1 MKDRKKLLSNKTS
14 SPRNVVGDLRLTQPL
29 YKQEI
34 SSFNTAKSAGD
45 SRQKLSGMTP
55 LFNSNAFTLIEL
67 LVVVLIIGI
76 LSAIALPQYQKAVL
90 KSRFTQA
97 KLLAI
102 AIARAQQAYY
112 LANSSFTVNF
122 DELDIDLPAP
132 TQKHSSQT
140 RTTYVYPWGNC
151 HIEYGNTHCVIAEHN
166 LEYSIYHPNNTAWHQ
181 FAGKTICI
189 AKQEDILSNKIC
201 RQETGLIE
209 PSSSEED
216 SNFYFFN

>member
-76 LSAIALPQYQKAVL
+76 LSAIALPQYQKVVE
-90 KSRFTQA
+90 K
-97 KLLAI
+97 
-102 AIARAQQAYY
+102 ARAMQAVVIVKAIGDAQEAYY
-112 LANSSFTVNF
+112 LANGEYTENL
-122 DELDIDLPAP
+122 DDLDIDVPG
-132 TQKHSSQT
+132 QD
-140 RTTYVYPWGNC
+140 YVYGGLKRKTFGVFDFGTSSTAGDGIAISNRWPNETDRDGAHYMIRRFSNDANLYC
-151 HIEYGNTHCVIAEHN
+151 VPGFYQDPYRICKSLSGGKTTTINGNTYYVI
-166 LEYSIYHPNNTAWHQ
+166 Q
-181 FAGKTICI
+181 
-189 AKQEDILSNKIC
+189 
-201 RQETGLIE
+201 
-209 PSSSEED
+209 
-216 SNFYFFN
+216 